1 MKQGHDDLKTQV
13 NTVLSRMRSDGTF
26 SQLAERYMAKEK
38 AMMTAQGLPFVF
50 ELK

>member
-1 MKQGHDDLKTQV
+1 LKQGNDELKTKV
-13 NTVLSRMRSDGTF
+13 NEVLARMRTDGSFTK
-26 SQLAERYMAKEK
+26 LAERYMAKER